1 MLDQEDVH
9 PVLALALGDTD
20 DVVVQVPVAPGS
32 SADEATLG
40 SLGLAVDPG
49 YHVLAVRR
57 ASGYIY
63 NPRKTVTLRAGD
75 ELLASGPEEGRERL
89 ASLCGY
95 AVSVDEET
103 GMVEL
108 SPAR

>member
-1 MLDQEDVH
+1 M
-9 PVLALALGDTD
+9 
-20 DVVVQVPVAPGS
+20 
-32 SADEATLG
+32 
-40 SLGLAVDPG
+40 
-49 YHVLAVRR
+49 
-57 ASGYIY
+57 
-63 NPRKTVTLRAGD
+63 TLRAGD

-108 SPAR
+108 SPAP

>member
-32 SADEATLG
+32 SADDDPW
-40 SLGLAVDPG
+40 LAWARGRSRLP
-49 YHVLAVRR
+49 RSCR
-57 ASGYIY
+57 PSRFGYIY

-89 ASLCGY
+89 ARS
-95 AVSVDEET
+95 ADTPFPDEET

-108 SPAR
+108 SPAP